1 MKKALY
7 LTAILLAGFFFMA
20 FRRDEIKDSGLY
32 KIDQSKSGVTWEGK
46 KVIGGHNGTI
56 QIKEGSVNYNGY
68 TITSGTFTIDMST
81 IKSLDL
87 EGEKKTKL
95 EHHLMSPD
103 FFDAGKY
110 PLTTFKI
117 KKVERRTGDQA
128 WATGM
133 LTIKETTR
141 EISFPITMSAAK
153 GRLDINAK
161 NIKVDRTKFGVVFA
175 SRSLKASIGDKA
187 IDDEFT
193 IGFSLV
199 LMK

>member
-1 MKKALY
+1 MKRLLY
-7 LTAILLAGFFFMA
+7 ISLVFLAGFFFWA
-20 FRRDEIKDSGLY
+20 FRKDEAKDSGLY
-32 KIDQSKSGVTWEGK
+32 KVDPGKSGVTWEGK

-56 QIKEGSVNYNGY
+56 QIKDGSVNYNGN

-87 EGEKKTKL
+87 EGEKKQKL

-103 FFDAGKY
+103 FFDATKY

-117 KKVERRTGDQA
+117 KKVERRSGDQA

-141 EISFPITMSAAK
+141 EISFPITMNAVN
-153 GRLDINAK
+153 GRLEVTAK
-161 NIKVDRTKFGVVFA
+161 KIKVDRTKFGVEFA
-175 SRSLKASIGDKA
+175 SKTLKSSLGDKA

-193 IGFSLV
+193 IGFSLI
-199 LMK
+199 MTK